1 MKRAL
6 IIDDDMLYRQ
16 AIRIVLENTGYE
28 VVEAEDGAAGLE
40 AARSESFDIIFCDM
54 RMQKMRGD
62 IVISTLKSDPKTR
75 GVPVV
80 LMTGNMAAAREDAGV
95 RADFYL
101 AKPFTIEAV
110 LAIL

>member
-16 AIRIVLENTGYE
+16 AIRIVLENSGYE
-28 VVEAEDGAAGLE
+28 VVEAEDGVGGLE
-40 AARSESFDIIFCDM
+40 KAQTETFDIIFCDM

-62 IVISTLKSDPKTR
+62 VVISTLRADPRTQH
-75 GVPVV
+75 VPVV

-95 RADFYL
+95 VADYYL

-110 LAIL
+110 MALL